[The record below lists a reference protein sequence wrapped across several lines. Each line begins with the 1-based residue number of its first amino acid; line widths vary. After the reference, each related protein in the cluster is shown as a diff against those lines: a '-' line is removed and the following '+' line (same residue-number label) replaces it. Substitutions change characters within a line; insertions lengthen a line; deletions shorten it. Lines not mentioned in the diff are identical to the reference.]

1 MENFRRFMY
10 DKCLDFS
17 VRMVK
22 LGRFLQ
28 NEKHDFVIYK
38 QIVGSGTGVG
48 PTWRKHNTA
57 PA

>member
-1 MENFRRFMY
+1 MY